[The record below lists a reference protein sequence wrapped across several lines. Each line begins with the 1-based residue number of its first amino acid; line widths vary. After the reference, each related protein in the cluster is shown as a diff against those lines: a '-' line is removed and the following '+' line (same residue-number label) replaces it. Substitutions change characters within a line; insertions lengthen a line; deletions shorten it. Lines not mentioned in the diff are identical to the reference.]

1 MTDAVFDAGMGAVAG
16 FQESQLPGGGVGDE
30 RLIAPAVA
38 FLEERQLRARVGS
51 FASHDDPHAVRPARQ
66 VQQAG
71 QLSDITT
78 DAISIHCGA
87 NAARLEVKSNED
99 QGSSNDTAGNLCGA
113 RGSIPTSA
121 LAHADDVFIACPS
134 GRDGVVTSV
143 TSCEFADNVRR
154 AYLDQYGPVVLA
166 YSSVT
171 GNVRLAPRVPTVMT
185 SSSEPPSS

>member
-1 MTDAVFDAGMGAVAG
+1 MGAVAG
-16 FQESQLPGGGVGDE
+16 FQESQLPGGSVGDE

-78 DAISIHCGA
+78 DTHLAISIHCGA

-99 QGSSNDTAGNLCGA
+99 QGSSNDT
-113 RGSIPTSA
+113 
-121 LAHADDVFIACPS
+121 
-134 GRDGVVTSV
+134 
-143 TSCEFADNVRR
+143 
-154 AYLDQYGPVVLA
+154 
-166 YSSVT
+166 
-171 GNVRLAPRVPTVMT
+171 
-185 SSSEPPSS
+185 